1 MRNDDYLDYISDH
14 LTTRE
19 LLEQVAEEATELAQA
34 ALKACRTLMYSNNP
48 AQMSEGQARSCIED
62 EMVDV
67 LNAYCALSEGFSAG
81 ANALLECHGS
91 PKWERW
97 YKRVKGAYDEES

>member
-34 ALKACRTLMYSNNP
+34 ALKACRTLMDSNNP

-67 LNAYCALSEGFSAG
+67 LIAYCALSDGFSAG
-81 ANALLECHGS
+81 ANSLLDCHAS

-97 YKRVKGAYDEES
+97 YERLKGANDGQS